1 MSPPPPTLEDLVNS
15 FSEMNPEEQLE
26 KIRDIR
32 RNKYVHKPA
41 LEKRKR
47 KAKKKTSSAI
57 KKLLEAL
64 PEEERRAFIEQFSE
78 DEES

>member
-1 MSPPPPTLEDLVNS
+1 MSELKDLVNS
-15 FSEMNPEEQLE
+15 FSLMNPEEQLE

-47 KAKKKTSSAI
+47 KAKRKSTSQIA
-57 KKLLEAL
+57 KLLATLSEAD
-64 PEEERRAFIEQFSE
+64 RAALAEQFGD
-78 DEES
+78 DE

>member
-1 MSPPPPTLEDLVNS
+1 MSKLEDLVNS
-15 FSEMNPEEQLE
+15 FSQMNPEEQLE

-47 KAKKKTSSAI
+47 KARKKSSAAAE
-57 KKLLEAL
+57 KLLASLSEKERAAIL
-64 PEEERRAFIEQFSE
+64 KQFGSSEE
-78 DEES
+78 